1 MRPGFAALV
10 KRCRENIGHLGR
22 CFARRFLVASAKLY
36 EPALSQL
43 RCGMRTTLTGN
54 REFTGLGNLTRRT
67 AYDALYAILRRDA
80 RPRRRS
86 SGDRWETHP
95 MALQQGYDAAA
106 SSRANRMCRDGGIDL
121 QHFISTCGPG
131 EYQFFCEGYEGS
143 RERGRPRVTAAGTD
157 SGSER
162 QIVWPSTA

>member
-1 MRPGFAALV
+1 MTRFTPF
-10 KRCRENIGHLGR
+10 LG
-22 CFARRFLVASAKLY
+22 
-36 EPALSQL
+36 E
-43 RCGMRTTLTGN
+43 TH
-54 REFTGLGNLTRRT
+54 
-67 AYDALYAILRRDA
+67 DRDA
-80 RPRRRS
+80 AVPGIDGRPIQWHYNKATMPRRL
-86 SGDRWETHP
+86 P
-95 MALQQGYDAAA
+95 C
-106 SSRANRMCRDGGIDL
+106 ANRMCRDGGIDL